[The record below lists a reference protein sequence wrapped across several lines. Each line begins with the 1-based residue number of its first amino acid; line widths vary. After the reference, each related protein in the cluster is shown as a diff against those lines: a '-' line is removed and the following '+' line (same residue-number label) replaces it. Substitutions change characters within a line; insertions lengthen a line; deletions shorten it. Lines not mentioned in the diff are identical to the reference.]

1 MKRILCFLV
10 GFTWLSA
17 AYAQPNTTSNPFPK
31 TITVTGSAEMLVIP
45 DEIYVNIVLRE
56 YQKRNENKKEL
67 ETIKSEFLAFCTAA
81 GIADSSISIQS
92 YTGYSNYYWLRKK
105 KKRDQDLM
113 ASITYQVKFSNS
125 KEMDQLIEKLDDDA
139 TVSFD
144 IAYTS
149 HSKLTE
155 YRRQLKIQA
164 VKAAKEKGI
173 YLTEAIGE
181 KLGSAITVKEP
192 QEESIG
198 NMSNSNIQLRGMNSL
213 TSNISYNGKDFD
225 KSVDVEFKKIRLR
238 FEVEVIF
245 AIQ

>member
-1 MKRILCFLV
+1 MKRFFFLLL
-10 GFTWLSA
+10 GFTCLTVA
-17 AYAQPNTTSNPFPK
+17 FAQNTTTSNPFPK

-56 YQKRNENKKEL
+56 YQKRNENKKDL
-67 ETIKSEFLAFCTAA
+67 ETIKSEFLSFCTAA

-92 YTGYSNYYWLRKK
+92 YTGFNNYYTLRKK
-105 KKRDQDLM
+105 KRRDQDLM
-113 ASITYQVKFSNS
+113 ASITYQVKFNNS
-125 KEMDQLIEKLDDDA
+125 KEMDLLIEKLDDEA

-149 HSKLTE
+149 HSKRNE
-155 YRRQLKIQA
+155 FRRLLKIQA
-164 VKAAKEKGI
+164 IQAAKDKGI

-181 KLGSAITVKEP
+181 KLGGAITVKEP
-192 QEESIG
+192 MEPSG
-198 NMSNSNIQLRGMNSL
+198 
-213 TSNISYNGKDFD
+213 TSVSAYSVQRTVNISNTYSKYDAD
-225 KSVDVEFKKIRLR
+225 KSVEVDFKKLRLR